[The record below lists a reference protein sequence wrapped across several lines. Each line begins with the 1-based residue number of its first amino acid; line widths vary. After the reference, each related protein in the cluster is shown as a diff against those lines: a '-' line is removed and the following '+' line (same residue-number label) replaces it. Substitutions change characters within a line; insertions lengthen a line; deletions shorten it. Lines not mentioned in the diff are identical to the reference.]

1 MKVTVVTTDAEI
13 DAALARNKSK
23 EPLAVSVKYW
33 PNLDALEVLLTNSE
47 RELIPR
53 ERLEGLSSATK
64 KQLANVRV
72 EMLGTALTWPD
83 LGVDLYVPALLRGIY
98 GTKKWMSELGRQGGR
113 IKSAAKSEAARRNGA
128 KGGRPRK
135 RRKLLTDINSSSMVA
150 GPVK

>member
-1 MKVTVVTTDAEI
+1 MKVKVMTTDAEL
-13 DAALARNKSK
+13 DAALANARNKSE
-23 EPLAVSVKYW
+23 EPRAASVKYW
-33 PNLDALEVLLTNSE
+33 PNLDVLEIVLTNSE
-47 RELIPR
+47 REVIPR

-72 EMLGTALTWPD
+72 EMLGTALSWPD
-83 LGVDLYVPALLRGIY
+83 LKVDLYVPALLKGIY

-135 RRKLLTDINSSSMVA
+135 KRTLVHH
-150 GPVK
+150 